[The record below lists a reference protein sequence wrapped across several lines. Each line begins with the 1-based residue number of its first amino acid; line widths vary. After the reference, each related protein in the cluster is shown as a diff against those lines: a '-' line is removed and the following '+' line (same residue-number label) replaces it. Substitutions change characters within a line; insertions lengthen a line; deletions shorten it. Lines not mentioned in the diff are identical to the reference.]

1 MALGTGYSAFKERL
15 FNTSP
20 GWIFV
25 YMEDSHGVMMN
36 SGFASVCMASAH
48 GATYDQGPPSR
59 LFVGTNKARSELQ
72 REMKHAALNEGF
84 FSDAILT
91 KDVDE
96 AERDGIEL
104 DVNLPYK
111 IILSAIQQ
119 VREVNYSV
127 YFEGL
132 YQKAF
137 EEGFSSDESM
147 AISSV
152 FRKNPHDNGVIL
164 RECNYDHTNYDV
176 KASLKSVFRGEYFN
190 TKSFEAIKSLKPMG
204 VAYHADV
211 SHKMQ
216 RAGIGRSPDEDNFF
230 KNTLG
235 TNGPGRLLS
244 VDPKQLLKELKQ
256 YKEECL
262 CAD

>member
-1 MALGTGYSAFKERL
+1 MALGKHYTTFKECL
-15 FNTSP
+15 HNTAY
-20 GWIFV
+20 GQIFV
-25 YMEDSHGVMMN
+25 YMENSSGHPMN
-36 SGFASVCMASAH
+36 QSLSGVCMAGAH
-48 GATYDQGPPSR
+48 MATYDQGPPSR
-59 LFVGTNKARSELQ
+59 LFVGTNKARSDLE
-72 REMKHAALNEGF
+72 RVMKHTALNEGF

-96 AERDGIEL
+96 AERDGFEL
-104 DVNLPYK
+104 NVNLPYK

-119 VREVNYSV
+119 VREINYSV
-127 YFEGL
+127 YFKDL

-147 AISSV
+147 AIASV

-164 RECNYDHTNYDV
+164 RDCNYDHTNYDF
-176 KASLKSVFRGEYFN
+176 KASLKSVFRGKYFN
-190 TKSFEAIKSLKPMG
+190 TKSFEKIKSLKPMG
-204 VAYHADV
+204 VDYCTDV
-211 SHKMQ
+211 LHKMQ
-216 RAGIGRSPDEDNFF
+216 QAGTGRSPDEDNFF

-244 VDPKQLLKELKQ
+244 VDPKQLLEELKQ